1 MKISIVLSL
10 SFCIILIVVMNK
22 VFAISSL
29 SLQVE
34 APTSDKEVE
43 ILSWINNLPSDIP
56 LIDKG
61 SPASIESNM
70 AVSKS
75 ALNVIGNKNSV
86 NALEGI
92 VSYINQTFKLT
103 YSIALVIGSGRV
115 VYSDSG
121 DKTIFIPFTFFED
134 ARVLFA
140 KAGKGDLIDSAVSD
154 AFSHTVLHELGHLLI
169 NMYDIPIVG
178 REEDAVD
185 ALATA
190 LMIQSFTNG
199 AGRVEHIAQLFG
211 LEREQIKNLRKWD
224 FMGEHSLNIQ
234 RHYQM
239 MCHVYGSDPEQYQKL
254 KSRIGFTDDRARICI
269 DEYQQIS
276 RGWSQLLQPYLLQE

>member
-22 VFAISSL
+22 VFAISSI
-29 SLQVE
+29 SLHLE
-34 APTSDKEVE
+34 APTSDREAKT
-43 ILSWINNLPSDIP
+43 LSWIKNLPSDML
-56 LIDKG
+56 LIDK
-61 SPASIESNM
+61 SSAASTESNM
-70 AVSKS
+70 MLSNP
-75 ALNVIGNKNSV
+75 ALNKMGSKDSANTLD
-86 NALEGI
+86 AI
-92 VSYINQTFKLT
+92 VSYINQTFKLK

-115 VYSDSG
+115 AYSDSEE
-121 DKTIFIPFTFFED
+121 KIIFMPFTFFED
-134 ARVLFA
+134 ARAHFTQ
-140 KAGKGDLIDSAVSD
+140 AGKGALIESAVSD
-154 AFSHTVLHELGHLLI
+154 AFFHTVLHELGHLLI
-169 NMYDIPIVG
+169 DMYDMPIVG

-190 LMIQSFTNG
+190 LMIKSFTNG
-199 AGRVEHIAQLFG
+199 ASRVEHIAQLYG
-211 LEREQIKNLRKWD
+211 HEREQIKNLRKWD

-239 MCHVYGSDPEQYQKL
+239 MCHVYGSDPEHYQKL

-276 RGWSQLLQPYLLQE
+276 RGWSQLLQPYLLNL